1 MKNNKHVKMLF
12 LGGNYLK
19 LILILFMCVLSN
31 HMSAQENS
39 ITGKV
44 VDNAGLPLPGVNV
57 HVKGTTKGT
66 QTDFDGNFTLN
77 VASKST
83 LVFSFIGM
91 DEVSVETEN
100 KRNLKVVLKPASQ
113 ALDEIVV
120 VGYGTKKK
128 SDVISSV
135 ASVKP
140 NDMLKV
146 ATSDVGEMLR
156 GKAAGVQVTLADG
169 GPGSSSSIQIRGK
182 KSING
187 SNEPIVIA
195 DGIVIGSIN
204 DINANDIAS
213 LEILKDA
220 AAQSIY
226 GARASN
232 GVILITTKRGKTGKA
247 RIAYNGFS
255 GVQTVNRNFDIY
267 SGEEFAQLKREAYRT
282 SNNGVYRPD
291 NQVFSPLELE
301 SVQSG
306 KYIDWE
312 KDIMRTGVTNNHSI
326 SVSSGTDKSSIFTSL
341 NYINTT
347 GVIPNSDFEKVAMRI
362 NVDQRVTDWLKIG
375 MNASLQFSES
385 NSPNS
390 GNVLNNAISNDARV
404 GNIISNS
411 ITTSPLGRIY
421 NDDGSYRQLPGGIQ
435 ETPNP
440 LIDIYETRLNELNR
454 NDIANIFLDINITK
468 GLTYKLNTSRR
479 SWNYK
484 GLAFNTS
491 KSLSGIANSGQGS
504 GSIAYKDNVEYQL
517 SNIFN
522 YNFKV
527 AEKNHFAATAVYEV
541 TSSKYNDFKNTAS
554 RIPSD
559 ILGIYGLESAFLN
572 TPEIGGNERSLLSFA
587 GKLEYDFDNKYY
599 FTVSGRADGSSVFGK
614 NNKWGY
620 FPAVNA
626 AWNVY
631 KEDFITE
638 YAPVISNLK
647 FRASYGKVGN
657 QPQNPYQS
665 MATANQR
672 DYIINGVKVSG
683 YVPGNQLSNP
693 DLRWETST
701 QLNLAVDFGLF
712 KNRLSGTVEVYNTD
726 TSDLLIYEALNAN
739 TGYTTKL
746 SNLGKVNNKGLE
758 VTLNGEL
765 IKKKDFSLNLGAT
778 FTKNKNSIKSIY
790 GKDANGDGKEDDA
803 VGNLWFIGKPIDV
816 YYQYKA
822 VGIYQVGENI
832 PVVTGTTLLPGDI
845 KLYDA
850 NPSNGA
856 NPNPDEDR
864 VITSKMPDWFGTV
877 SLSMK
882 YKRFDF
888 SADFYTVQGIT
899 KDNAYLYGYVQGGSL
914 RGVKKG
920 IKQNY
925 WTPENPGG
933 DWPRPRDGNDP
944 PYMYTLGLQDASYI
958 RLQNVSAGFTLPEN
972 TLQSLGLTNL
982 RLYITGSNL
991 VTITDFQSYSPE
1003 KNVGDYPEPVTCV
1016 IGLQVGF

>member
-1 MKNNKHVKMLF
+1 MKNNKNANLLF
-12 LGGNYLK
+12 LGGNYLR
-19 LILILFMCVLSN
+19 LSLILFMCFLFNSIN
-31 HMSAQENS
+31 AQNP

-44 VDNAGLPLPGVNV
+44 VDNAGIPLPGANV
-57 HVKGTTKGT
+57 IIKGTNKST
-66 QTDFDGNFTLN
+66 QTDFDGVFSIPATPN
-77 VASKST
+77 ST
-83 LVFSFIGM
+83 LIFTYIGM
-91 DEVSVETEN
+91 DEVSVLVGTKTTYN
-100 KRNLKVVLKPASQ
+100 ISLKPSSQ
-113 ALDEIVV
+113 ALDQVIV

-135 ASVKP
+135 ASVKAG
-140 NDMLKV
+140 DLIKV

-169 GPGSSSSIQIRGK
+169 GPGSSSTIQIRGK

-247 RIAYNGFS
+247 KVSYNGFS
-255 GVQTVNRNFDIY
+255 GVQTINRNFDIY

-291 NQVFSPLELE
+291 NQVFTPLELE

-312 KDIMRTGVTNNHSI
+312 KDILNTGVTNNHSI
-326 SVSSGTDKSSIFTSL
+326 SVSSGTDKTSIFTSL

-347 GVIPNSDFEKVAMRI
+347 GVVPETDFEKVAMRI
-362 NVDQRVTDWLKIG
+362 NVDQRVNDWLKIG

-385 NSPNS
+385 NNPN
-390 GNVLNNAISNDARV
+390 V
-404 GNIISNS
+404 GNILNNS
-411 ITTSPLGRIY
+411 INTSPLGRIY
-421 NDDGSYRQLPGGIQ
+421 NDDGSYRQLPGGVQ

-440 LIDIYETRLNELNR
+440 LIDIYETRTNALNR
-454 NDIANIFLDINITK
+454 NDIMNVFLDINLLK

-484 GLAFNTS
+484 EMSYNSS

-504 GSIAYKDNVEYQL
+504 GQIFYKDNVEYQL

-522 YNFKV
+522 YNFKA
-527 AEKNHFAATAVYEV
+527 AERNHFGATAVYEV
-541 TSSKYNDFKNTAS
+541 TSSQYNEFKNVAS

-572 TPEIGGNERSLLSFA
+572 TPTIAGSERSLVSFA

-631 KEDFITE
+631 KEDFIKE
-638 YAPVISNLK
+638 SVPVISNLK
-647 FRASYGKVGN
+647 LRASYGKVGN

-683 YVPGNQLSNP
+683 YVPGTQLSNP
-693 DLRWETST
+693 DLKWETST

-712 KNRLSGTVEVYNTD
+712 KNRLSGTVEVYDTD
-726 TSDLLIYEALNAN
+726 TSDLLIYETLNAN
-739 TGYTTKL
+739 TGYTNKL
-746 SNLGKVNNKGLE
+746 SNIGKVNNKGLE
-758 VTLNGEL
+758 VTLNSEL

-778 FTKNKNSIKSIY
+778 YTKNKNSIVSIY

-822 VGIYQVGENI
+822 VGIYQQGENI
-832 PVVTGTTLLPGDI
+832 PVIPGTTLLPGDI

-850 NPSNGA
+850 DPSNGA
-856 NPNPDEDR
+856 VPNPDQDR
-864 VITSKMPDWFGTV
+864 VLTSKMPDWFGTV
-877 SLSMK
+877 SLSMN

-888 SADFYTVQGIT
+888 SADIYTVQGIT
-899 KDNAYLYGYVQGGSL
+899 KDNPYLYGYVQGGSL
-914 RGVKKG
+914 RGVKNG
-920 IKQNY
+920 IKQDY

-933 DWPRPRDGNDP
+933 NWPRPRDGNDP
-944 PYMYTLGLQDASYI
+944 PYMYTLGLQDASYV
-958 RLQNVSAGFTLPEN
+958 RLQNVSLGFTLPEN

-982 RLYITGSNL
+982 RLYVTGSNL

-1003 KNVGDYPEPVTCV
+1003 KNAGDYPEPVTCV
-1016 IGLQVGF
+1016 VGLQVGF